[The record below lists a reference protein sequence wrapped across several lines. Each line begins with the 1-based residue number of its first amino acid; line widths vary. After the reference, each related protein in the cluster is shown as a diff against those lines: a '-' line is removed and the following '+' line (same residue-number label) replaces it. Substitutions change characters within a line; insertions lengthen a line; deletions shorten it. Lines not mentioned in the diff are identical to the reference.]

1 MTRRLMQPMPE
12 AIERSQ
18 RTASDP
24 ARSVWVTANAG
35 SGKTYVLT
43 SRVLRLLLSG
53 VPPEQILCLTYTKA
67 AAAEMR
73 GRVAER
79 LSRWALADEAALQL
93 ELTGLTGSPPTP
105 GQLLRARTL
114 FAHALE
120 TPGGLKIQT
129 IHAFC
134 EAVLHRFPK
143 EAGVPFDFSVIEDF
157 ERDAMLLQARERV
170 LSAGLRGGETAG
182 AVETL
187 FGLLSDFQIET
198 GIVEA
203 LGRQRLLRRVL
214 SQRGIAKTNLRRVV
228 GVAGGPLREDVLTRM
243 AQGYGPS
250 AQDHAAVFALIPPSR
265 DGDEFADRLARIDP
279 RHPDIDAMRE
289 AYLTDKGTA
298 RKTLLK
304 KATAALIPEI
314 AARLEAEAARL
325 ERLTAEL
332 TRAELVE
339 RSEAMLDII
348 AAISDR
354 YEAQKRASSLLDFD
368 DLVERLRGLLS
379 DEHRG
384 AWVRYK
390 LDSRISHVLVDE
402 GQDTNPQQWE
412 VVSALI
418 AEFFFGESAA
428 DRPRTLFVVGDQK
441 QSIFSFQGADPD
453 EFVTL
458 GRQVYYTAQAV
469 KFEIAPV
476 RLRHSFRTLP
486 KVLEGVDRV
495 FARPDLQLGVL
506 EDDAVLHQT
515 ARAET
520 GGHVTLWPPIKEIE
534 DETDPDN
541 WATEPPKIQTQ
552 SAPRRVAERIARQ
565 IKGWLRSGRPLGPR
579 RRPVTADD
587 VLILVQVRSVLFH
600 EIIRALIR
608 EGIQTPG
615 ADRLAVT
622 THIGA
627 LDLMALGDVLSNP
640 ADDLQLAALLR
651 SPLFD
656 VSEADLYAVAQP
668 RDEGTWLWTSMERSS
683 IPSVKAASEALHKW
697 RGRLDFE
704 RPFNF
709 YTDVL
714 YREGGLKKFHA
725 RFGSE
730 IDDVVAEFLDLAL
743 AHEQSPQPSLLGFL
757 AELRSREVTIK
768 RELGEVGS
776 GVRVMTV
783 HGAKGLEAPIVI
795 LADAATTEAGRD
807 RRAIFMTDAP
817 LFFHAS
823 SKETHVAETMEHR
836 DLAEA
841 AQKQEYWRKLYV
853 AMTRAEDE
861 LYVTGALTKTGK
873 LEGTWYE
880 AIEQAL
886 RPLSRIETDAEGNE
900 TALVFPAQGDAAG
913 AATSNVAA
921 IEPAVAL
928 ILDPLPKYTLRRI
941 VRPSMAAA
949 DADPETALDS
959 AVERLADRRDP
970 GAARREGIALHA
982 LLQHLAA
989 LPPASWEAVID
1000 KALPVLLPDSP
1011 DERTAIGSKARSI
1024 LGRAELAHLF
1034 GPNSRAEVPILAQG
1048 RRKGEPVTIA
1058 GRIDRLVVTPE
1069 KVLVVDFKSDALPP
1083 ADAGKIPPAYVLQLG
1098 LYARI
1103 AGQLFPGHLL
1113 EAVILWTALESLMIL
1128 PPQALSEAVGDFT
1141 IG

>member
-1 MTRRLMQPMPE
+1 MTRRLIHPMPE

-24 ARSVWVTANAG
+24 GHSVWVTANAG

-53 VPPEQILCLTYTKA
+53 VPPEHILCLTYTKA

-73 GRVAER
+73 GRVGER
-79 LSRWALADEAALQL
+79 LSRWALADEAALQREL
-93 ELTGLTGSPPTP
+93 TELTGAPPTP
-105 GQLLRARTL
+105 AMLLRARTL

-157 ERDAMLLQARERV
+157 ERDAMLLEARERV
-170 LSAGLRGGETAG
+170 LSAGLRGGETSG

-187 FGLLSDFQIET
+187 FGLLSDFQIAT
-198 GIVEA
+198 AITEA

-214 SQRGIAKTNLRRVV
+214 ASREAAKSNLRRVLKV
-228 GVAGGPLREDVLTRM
+228 HDGPLREGVLTQM
-243 AQGYGPS
+243 TKGYGPT
-250 AQDHAAVFALIPPSR
+250 AQDHAEVFAILRPNR
-265 DGDEFADRLARIDP
+265 DGDDFVDRLARIDP
-279 RHPDIDAMRE
+279 QRPDIDALCE
-289 AYLTDKGTA
+289 AYLTKDGTA

-304 KATAALIPEI
+304 KATAALIPDV
-314 AARLEAEAARL
+314 AARLDAEAARL
-325 ERLTAEL
+325 ERLSFAL

-348 AAISDR
+348 AAITDR

-368 DLVERLRGLLS
+368 DLVEKLRGLLT

-428 DRPRTLFVVGDQK
+428 DQPRTLFVVGDQK

-453 EFVTL
+453 EFVSL

-469 KFEIAPV
+469 KFEITPV

-486 KVLEGVDRV
+486 LLLDAVDRV
-495 FARPDLQLGVL
+495 FAREDLRLGVL
-506 EDDAVLHQT
+506 EDDPVLHQT
-515 ARAET
+515 ARAE
-520 GGHVTLWPPIKEIE
+520 GGGQVTLWPPIREIE

-552 SAPRRVAERIARQ
+552 SAPRRVAERVARQ
-565 IKGWLRSGRPLGPR
+565 VKGWIRDGRPLGPR
-579 RRPVTADD
+579 GRPVTADD

-600 EIIRALIR
+600 EVIRALIR
-608 EGIQTPG
+608 EGIPTPG

-651 SPLFD
+651 SPLFE
-656 VSEADLYAVAQP
+656 VSEDDLYEIAHARP
-668 RDEGTWLWTSMERSS
+668 EGSWLWSAMERSS
-683 IPSVKAASEALHKW
+683 IPSVKAASEALHHW

-714 YREGGLKKFHA
+714 YREGGLRKFRA

-757 AELRSREVTIK
+757 VELRSREVTIK
-768 RELGEVGS
+768 RELGETGS

-783 HGAKGLEAPIVI
+783 HGAKGLESPIVI

-807 RRAIFMTDAP
+807 RRSIFMTDAP

-823 SKETHVAETMEHR
+823 SKEMHVTETMEHR
-836 DLAEA
+836 ELAEA
-841 AQKQEYWRKLYV
+841 LQKQEYWRKLYV

-880 AIEQAL
+880 AIAEAL
-886 RPLSRIETDAEGNE
+886 RPHSRVERDADGNE
-900 TALVFPAQGDAAG
+900 TALVFPSEGSAAG
-913 AATSNVAA
+913 AANGNARAA
-921 IEPAVAL
+921 TPTGPLHLE
-928 ILDPLPKYTLRRI
+928 PLPKYTLRRI
-941 VRPSMAAA
+941 VRPSRAAA
-949 DADPETALDS
+949 DAEPETVLDS
-959 AVERLADRRDP
+959 AIERLGDRRDP
-970 GAARREGIALHA
+970 DAARREGIALHA
-982 LLQHLAA
+982 LLQHLSG
-989 LPPASWEAVID
+989 LPIEDREAVAQ
-1000 KALPVLLPDSP
+1000 KALPLLLPDAG
-1011 DERTAIGSKARSI
+1011 DARDAIGAKARSI
-1024 LGRAELAHLF
+1024 LGRPELAHLF
-1034 GPNSRAEVPILAQG
+1034 GADSRAEVPILAQG
-1048 RRKGEPVTIA
+1048 LRKGAPVTIA
-1058 GRIDRLVVTPE
+1058 GRIDRLVVTPG
-1069 KVLVVDFKSDALPP
+1069 KVLVVDFKSDARPP
-1083 ADAGKIPPAYVLQLG
+1083 TEAAQIPAAYATQLG

-1103 AGQLFPGHLL
+1103 AGLLFPGHLV
-1113 EAVILWTALESLMIL
+1113 EAAILWTALESLMNL
-1128 PPQALSEAVGDFT
+1128 PPDRLREAIADFT